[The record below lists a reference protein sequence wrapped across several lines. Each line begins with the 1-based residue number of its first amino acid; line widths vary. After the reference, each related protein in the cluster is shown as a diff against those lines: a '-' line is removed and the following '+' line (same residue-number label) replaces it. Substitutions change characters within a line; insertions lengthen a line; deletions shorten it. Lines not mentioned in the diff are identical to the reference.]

1 MPKLPLRFAPGLKAS
16 GRRKTKEASVLGQ
29 LTNSGCCEGVDSL
42 DSGTTPW
49 RSLPKCG
56 DGALSA
62 VGTPMKGRG
71 TGVLAFVSRYL
82 MPS

>member
-1 MPKLPLRFAPGLKAS
+1 MEAS
-16 GRRKTKEASVLGQ
+16 GLGH
-29 LTNSGCCEGVDSL
+29 LTNSGCREGVDSL

-62 VGTPMKGRG
+62 VGTPRPEDGRL
-71 TGVLAFVSRYL
+71 GVRFALHTLQEKRTTQAAVFH
-82 MPS
+82 